1 VTYLERID
9 HRIHSAAGV
18 RCCGG
23 TDPRGHG
30 LSATIPTAPEAA
42 VLIGGLRG
50 EWDRGRRTLVEGKI
64 ERRAGGPLV
73 ERPQL
78 MSKSGSAMPGQSG
91 SRSKCRGRSLA
102 GAGTAST
109 PIIMRAKGQPNVS
122 TRDINWFGGGQSGR
136 ARAIFLDRP
145 SAADSEPFRTP
156 VPIESVHRFRR
167 FRTPV
172 EETLVAAGAR

>member
-1 VTYLERID
+1 VARCSPLYLEWID
-9 HRIHSAAGV
+9 HLIHSAAGV

-23 TDPRGHG
+23 TDPLGHG
-30 LSATIPTAPEAA
+30 LSATIPAAPEAA
-42 VLIGGLRG
+42 VLIGGLGG

-102 GAGTAST
+102 GAGTASA
-109 PIIMRAKGQPNVS
+109 PIIMRANHSGWVVNLDYSRDSGMRLPVS
-122 TRDINWFGGGQSGR
+122 
-136 ARAIFLDRP
+136 A
-145 SAADSEPFRTP
+145 
-156 VPIESVHRFRR
+156 
-167 FRTPV
+167 
-172 EETLVAAGAR
+172 